1 MGTPTSSITS
11 PEFHR
16 LLDQCIHCGL
26 CLSACP
32 TYTVLGTEMDSPRG
46 RIALMRAAA
55 DGRIGLDGAFQE
67 HIELC
72 LGCRACETACPSGV
86 RYGLLFETTRSAI
99 EQQRTP
105 GRMERLLRRVALAGM
120 MPHRTRLRLLAR
132 ALTVAQALGLP
143 QFAQHMRALPA
154 GLRSMAAILPPLDG
168 AFPDYRKPAPAIG
181 EMRGN
186 VAFLVGCVQDAFL
199 GRVNAA
205 TVRVLQRNGYTV
217 HFPRQQSCCGAAA
230 LHSGEDGLART
241 LARRNIDA
249 CSGRDYDAII
259 SNAGGCGAILKE
271 YAHLLADDPEYAP
284 RAVRFVGKLKDI
296 NEFLVDHLHR
306 PPTGVL
312 PVRATYMDS
321 CHLRHAQKIHAAPR
335 QLLAAI
341 PGLSLVEL
349 QQPDMCCGSAG
360 LYNIVQSETAESVLD
375 AKISDIAA
383 TTAQVIVTANTGC
396 HMQMIHGVAKHGLPA
411 EVVHVMELLD
421 RSYAQEAQAKD
432 AYGHQHA

>member
-1 MGTPTSSITS
+1 M
-11 PEFHR
+11 
-16 LLDQCIHCGL
+16 
-26 CLSACP
+26 
-32 TYTVLGTEMDSPRG
+32 
-46 RIALMRAAA
+46 
-55 DGRIGLDGAFQE
+55 
-67 HIELC
+67 
-72 LGCRACETACPSGV
+72 
-86 RYGLLFETTRSAI
+86 
-99 EQQRTP
+99 
-105 GRMERLLRRVALAGM
+105 
-120 MPHRTRLRLLAR
+120 
-132 ALTVAQALGLP
+132 
-143 QFAQHMRALPA
+143 
-154 GLRSMAAILPPLDG
+154 
-168 AFPDYRKPAPAIG
+168 
-181 EMRGN
+181 
-186 VAFLVGCVQDAFL
+186 QDAFL

-284 RAVRFVGKLKDI
+284 RAVRFVDKLKDI
-296 NEFLVDHLHR
+296 NEFLIDHFHR

-349 QQPDMCCGSAG
+349 KQPDMCCGSAG
-360 LYNIVQSETAESVLD
+360 LYNI
-375 AKISDIAA
+375 
-383 TTAQVIVTANTGC
+383 C
-396 HMQMIHGVAKHGLPA
+396 
-411 EVVHVMELLD
+411 LLYT
-421 RSYAQEAQAKD
+421 S
-432 AYGHQHA
+432 